1 MIQRKQ
7 TVFLLIAVILG
18 MVHFQAWALFAVQI
32 LASAIS
38 LIAIFLF
45 KRRPLQATLC
55 LAAIIVNLVWYVVLA
70 VLIQQGTQAETLP
83 LTASLPIIAAILCLL
98 ARRGVIADE
107 NWYALP
113 TDCDSA
119 SLDTKK
125 PQG

>member
-18 MVHFQAWALFAVQI
+18 MVHFQAWALFSIQM

-38 LIAIFLF
+38 LITIFLY

-55 LAAIIVNLVWYVVLA
+55 LAAILVNIVWYIVLA
-70 VLIQQGTQAETLP
+70 VLIQQGLLSESLP

-107 NWYALP
+107 KLVRAADRLR
-113 TDCDSA
+113 
-119 SLDTKK
+119 
-125 PQG
+125 

>member
-18 MVHFQAWALFAVQI
+18 MVHFQAWVLFGIQM

-45 KRRPLQATLC
+45 RRRPLQATLC
-55 LAAIIVNLVWYVVLA
+55 LAAILVNIVWYIVLA
-70 VLIQQGTQAETLP
+70 VLIQQGLLSESLP

-107 NWYALP
+107 KLVRAADRLR
-113 TDCDSA
+113 
-119 SLDTKK
+119 
-125 PQG
+125 

>member
-7 TVFLLIAVILG
+7 SVFLLIAVILG
-18 MVHFQAWALFAVQI
+18 MIHFQSLALFGIQI

-55 LAAIIVNLVWYVVLA
+55 LIAIVVNFAWYIVLA
-70 VLIQQGTQAETLP
+70 VLIQQGLLSETLP
-83 LTASLPIIAAILCLL
+83 LTASLPIIAAIFCLL

-107 NWYALP
+107 KLVRAADRLR
-113 TDCDSA
+113 
-119 SLDTKK
+119 
-125 PQG
+125 

>member
-107 NWYALP
+107 KLVRPADRLR
-113 TDCDSA
+113 
-119 SLDTKK
+119 
-125 PQG
+125 

>member
-18 MVHFQAWALFAVQI
+18 MVHFQAWVLFGIQM

-45 KRRPLQATLC
+45 RRRPLQATLC
-55 LAAIIVNLVWYVVLA
+55 LAAILVNIVWYIVLA
-70 VLIQQGTQAETLP
+70 VLIQQGILSESLP

-107 NWYALP
+107 KLVRAADRLR
-113 TDCDSA
+113 
-119 SLDTKK
+119 
-125 PQG
+125 

>member
-18 MVHFQAWALFAVQI
+18 MVHFQTWALFGIQM

-45 KRRPLQATLC
+45 RRRPLQATLC
-55 LAAIIVNLVWYVVLA
+55 LAAILVNIVWYIVLA
-70 VLIQQGTQAETLP
+70 VLIQQGLLSESLP

-107 NWYALP
+107 KLVRAADRLR
-113 TDCDSA
+113 
-119 SLDTKK
+119 
-125 PQG
+125 

>member
-18 MVHFQAWALFAVQI
+18 MVHFQSLALFGIQI

-55 LAAIIVNLVWYVVLA
+55 LIAIVVNFAWYIVLA
-70 VLIQQGTQAETLP
+70 VMVQQGLLPESLP
-83 LTASLPIIAAILCLL
+83 LTSALPILAAIFCLL
-98 ARRGVIADE
+98 ARRGVLADE
-107 NWYALP
+107 KLVRAADRLR
-113 TDCDSA
+113 
-119 SLDTKK
+119 
-125 PQG
+125 

>member
-18 MVHFQAWALFAVQI
+18 MVHFQAWVLFGIQM

-38 LIAIFLF
+38 LITIFLY

-55 LAAIIVNLVWYVVLA
+55 LAAILVNIVWYIVLA
-70 VLIQQGTQAETLP
+70 VLIQQGLLSESLP

-107 NWYALP
+107 KLVRAADRLR
-113 TDCDSA
+113 
-119 SLDTKK
+119 
-125 PQG
+125 